1 MALSLDQLESRLQV
15 LIEGHLLNYLPG
27 HRYEDMVA
35 QQLAAAI
42 KANLTTH
49 ELKQIAPDV
58 FTLVVHPDAVEKW
71 QREPRLLEGL
81 TQILRMAINELGLH
95 TRGQPTITFAT
106 DPAVDEDDIRIVSS
120 QKVDRISETKGVPRA
135 KTSELDSPENMPKNA
150 FLIIGGVKV
159 FSLNQPVVNI
169 GRRVDNHLVV
179 DDPRVSR
186 YHAQIRAI
194 KGRFVLFDL
203 NSTGG
208 TYVNGQRINQTVL
221 YPGDVISLAG
231 LPVIFGQDNPPP
243 YASAANTSPIP
254 ISASERPTAVLKNL
268 ENKDNQNPN
277 SPTIPTK

>member
-1 MALSLDQLESRLQV
+1 MHNS
-15 LIEGHLLNYLPG
+15 
-27 HRYEDMVA
+27 
-35 QQLAAAI
+35 
-42 KANLTTH
+42 
-49 ELKQIAPDV
+49 KQMAPDV
-58 FTLVVHPDAVEKW
+58 FTLVVHPDSAEMW

-81 TQILRMAINELGLH
+81 TQILRMAIRELDLH

-106 DPAVDEDDIRIVSS
+106 DPSVDADEIHILSS
-120 QKVDRISETKGVPRA
+120 HKVDRISETKGIPRA
-135 KTSELDSPENMPKNA
+135 KTGELDSPENMPKNA

-159 FSLNQPVVNI
+159 FPLNQPVVNI
-169 GRRVDNHLVV
+169 GRRVDNHLVL

-254 ISASERPTAVLKNL
+254 MAASERPTAILKSPDGKEGQDL
-268 ENKDNQNPN
+268 NP
-277 SPTIPTK
+277 PTTPVK